1 MVERRLDV
9 YCLSNMGLHV
19 LIDGHSI
26 LIDALTNG
34 EQRPYAGI
42 PLDMAQTIIRGGPP
56 YERVDMMLISHH
68 HEDHFDAG
76 LVARFVL
83 ERPHVPVYSSPQV
96 VDAVARLAP
105 EMDSPVSIK
114 PKLMHTVSFSKGRLG
129 VTAVALRHAGPQYAD
144 ILNLAFIVE
153 GSHSIIFAG
162 DAAFSEENMERLAE
176 LCPCPALLV
185 IPFHWFSVKTECQRM
200 RHILRPSRVLITH
213 LPCEEGDRW
222 GWNRAVRNALALEAF
237 SPICCAGIPGTRC
250 FWPEV

>member
-1 MVERRLDV
+1 
-9 YCLSNMGLHV
+9 MGLHV
-19 LIDGHSI
+19 LIAGHSI
-26 LIDALTNG
+26 LIDALNNG

-56 YERVDMMLISHH
+56 YERVGMMLISHH

-105 EMDSPVSIK
+105 EMDSPISIK

-162 DAAFSEENMERLAE
+162 MRWLWRPFPRSVVREYRGRGVFGPKSRWLALGSYTAENKLPLA
-176 LCPCPALLV
+176 PYWA
-185 IPFHWFSVKTECQRM
+185 QRM
-200 RHILRPSRVLITH
+200 L
-213 LPCEEGDRW
+213 
-222 GWNRAVRNALALEAF
+222 F
-237 SPICCAGIPGTRC
+237 M
-250 FWPEV
+250 

>member
-26 LIDALTNG
+26 LIDALNNG

-83 ERPHVPVYSSPQV
+83 ERPHVPVYS
-96 VDAVARLAP
+96 
-105 EMDSPVSIK
+105 
-114 PKLMHTVSFSKGRLG
+114 T
-129 VTAVALRHAGPQYAD
+129 
-144 ILNLAFIVE
+144 
-153 GSHSIIFAG
+153 
-162 DAAFSEENMERLAE
+162 
-176 LCPCPALLV
+176 
-185 IPFHWFSVKTECQRM
+185 
-200 RHILRPSRVLITH
+200 SR
-213 LPCEEGDRW
+213 RW
-222 GWNRAVRNALALEAF
+222 
-237 SPICCAGIPGTRC
+237 STQ
-250 FWPEV
+250 

>member
-26 LIDALTNG
+26 LIDALNNG

-114 PKLMHTVSFSKGRLG
+114 PKL
-129 VTAVALRHAGPQYAD
+129 
-144 ILNLAFIVE
+144 
-153 GSHSIIFAG
+153 SIIFAG

-185 IPFHWFSVKTECQRM
+185 IPFPWFSVKTACQRM

>member
-26 LIDALTNG
+26 LIDALNNG

-83 ERPHVPVYSSPQV
+83 ERPHVPVYSSLQV
-96 VDAVARLAP
+96 VDAVARLEP

-185 IPFHWFSVKTECQRM
+185 IPFPLVFRQNGMSTHAAYLAAVSSADNASSV
-200 RHILRPSRVLITH
+200 
-213 LPCEEGDRW
+213 
-222 GWNRAVRNALALEAF
+222 
-237 SPICCAGIPGTRC
+237 
-250 FWPEV
+250 

>member
-26 LIDALTNG
+26 LIDALNNG

-96 VDAVARLAP
+96 P
-105 EMDSPVSIK
+105 
-114 PKLMHTVSFSKGRLG
+114 T
-129 VTAVALRHAGPQYAD
+129 
-144 ILNLAFIVE
+144 
-153 GSHSIIFAG
+153 
-162 DAAFSEENMERLAE
+162 
-176 LCPCPALLV
+176 ALL
-185 IPFHWFSVKTECQRM
+185 R
-200 RHILRPSRVLITH
+200 RP
-213 LPCEEGDRW
+213 PAD
-222 GWNRAVRNALALEAF
+222 WNRRAHEASPAQNAQRAQHRNDLHDD
-237 SPICCAGIPGTRC
+237 GK
-250 FWPEV
+250 

>member
-1 MVERRLDV
+1 MDV
-9 YCLSNMGLHV
+9 VHHYSGHLSECCVHLSG
-19 LIDGHSI
+19 
-26 LIDALTNG
+26 
-34 EQRPYAGI
+34 
-42 PLDMAQTIIRGGPP
+42 
-56 YERVDMMLISHH
+56 
-68 HEDHFDAG
+68 
-76 LVARFVL
+76 
-83 ERPHVPVYSSPQV
+83 
-96 VDAVARLAP
+96 
-105 EMDSPVSIK
+105 
-114 PKLMHTVSFSKGRLG
+114 
-129 VTAVALRHAGPQYAD
+129 HAGPQYAD

-185 IPFHWFSVKTECQRM
+185 IPFPWFSVKTACQRM

>member
-26 LIDALTNG
+26 LIDALNNG

-68 HEDHFDAG
+68 REDHFDAACCAFCAG
-76 LVARFVL
+76 EASCARL
-83 ERPHVPVYSSPQV
+83 SSPQV

-162 DAAFSEENMERLAE
+162 DAAFRRKYGTSGR

-185 IPFHWFSVKTECQRM
+185 IPFPWFSGQNGM
-200 RHILRPSRVLITH
+200 STH
-213 LPCEEGDRW
+213 AAYLA
-222 GWNRAVRNALALEAF
+222 AVSSADNA
-237 SPICCAGIPGTRC
+237 SS
-250 FWPEV
+250 V

>member
-26 LIDALTNG
+26 LIDALNNG

-68 HEDHFDAG
+68 HEDYFDAG

-129 VTAVALRHAGPQYAD
+129 VTAVMQARNMP
-144 ILNLAFIVE
+144 
-153 GSHSIIFAG
+153 IF
-162 DAAFSEENMERLAE
+162 
-176 LCPCPALLV
+176 
-185 IPFHWFSVKTECQRM
+185 
-200 RHILRPSRVLITH
+200 
-213 LPCEEGDRW
+213 
-222 GWNRAVRNALALEAF
+222 
-237 SPICCAGIPGTRC
+237 
-250 FWPEV
+250 